1 MSASDASDPS
11 GSESASHPIDPL
23 QESGPGTARLLAGL
37 DQNGLLVVGERD
49 ELRFANEAA
58 WMLLGFD
65 SDATLRRAWPQVA
78 KQLHIDE
85 WPRDPR
91 EGSAL
96 HGRADVRTAT
106 GSRAIRFEMHGIDAG
121 TGRMRVVLVR
131 DRGHLST
138 IDHTVLLASEAKVH
152 RTLLAGLVHA
162 AKGPLNNFNL
172 TLALLDHQVA
182 RSQVPNAP
190 EMLARL
196 KRYVEVMQMET
207 ARLARGLDDIHALTE
222 QHEPTRETMDLC
234 AMLRECARVLRHDA
248 TLREISLDLDAPDTP
263 VLATGDP
270 PLLQRGL
277 LALTLYLLEIAQP
290 GSRIVWRV
298 EDDAGSGAAV
308 SITASDAVS
317 SGALQHEM
325 YRLSCTCGAEYV
337 STVAGR
343 LIIEA
348 QGGAITLQNGSN
360 RSQGFMVRMPG
371 A

>member
-1 MSASDASDPS
+1 MSASDPSTPS
-11 GSESASHPIDPL
+11 GSESASTHTDPL
-23 QESGPGTARLLAGL
+23 QDSGPGTARLLASL
-37 DQNGLLVVGERD
+37 NQNGVLVVGERD

-78 KQLHIDE
+78 DQLHIDE

-91 EGSAL
+91 EGSAF
-96 HGRADVRTAT
+96 HGRAAVKTAT
-106 GSRAIRFEMHGIDAG
+106 GSRSIRFEMHGIDAG
-121 TGRMRVVLVR
+121 MGRTCVVLVR

-138 IDHTVLLASEAKVH
+138 IDDTVLLASEAKLH

-162 AKGPLNNFNL
+162 ARGPLNNFNL

-182 RSQVPNAP
+182 RSQAPDAP
-190 EMLARL
+190 ETLARL
-196 KRYVEVMQMET
+196 KRYVEVLRTET

-248 TLREISLDLDAPDTP
+248 TLREISLDVDAPDTP
-263 VLATGDP
+263 VLAIGDP
-270 PLLQRGL
+270 PLLQRAV

-290 GSRIVWRV
+290 GSCIVWRI
-298 EDDAGSGAAV
+298 ENDAGSGATV
-308 SITASDAVS
+308 SITASAAES
-317 SGALQHEM
+317 SAALQHEM
-325 YRLSCTCGAEYV
+325 YRLSCTTGADFV

-348 QGGAITLQNGSN
+348 QGGAITLQNGSD
-360 RSQGFMVRMPG
+360 RSRGFMVRMPG